1 MTADLF
7 HIGHLKAIEQCAKR
21 GKVVIGL
28 LDCPDYKKTIIPY
41 EERKE
46 ILETLPEVYKVVRQ
60 DSLDF
65 SENLKELKPD
75 CVASGD
81 GFEKEELAAMEG
93 YGCYEFN
100 LLYYERQN
108 TTKIK
113 NLVKQDFIKE
123 IDRAIRAVHGGGNG
137 RRLLVELRN
146 SLNE

>member
-1 MTADLF
+1 MRGPSGFPTPKLFNDVIRINGMEWQLPAGQTTRVPKIVAD
-7 HIGHLKAIEQCAKR
+7 R
-21 GKVVIGL
+21 
-28 LDCPDYKKTIIPY
+28 Y
-41 EERKE
+41 
-46 ILETLPEVYKVVRQ
+46 RQ
-60 DSLDF
+60 MML
-65 SENLKELKPD
+65 
-75 CVASGD
+75 
-81 GFEKEELAAMEG
+81 EKEELAAMEG